1 VLVVGAGSIGERHL
15 RCFRETGRADVS
27 FVEIQEP
34 LRSTIAARYAVRGFA
49 SLDEALSN
57 DLSSTTR
64 SRVAVIATPANS
76 HLEIAARLAAAGWHL
91 LIEKPLDTRLD
102 GLAPL
107 RAAVRN
113 SDVVVGV
120 AYVYRCFPALAA
132 MRGALVEGRF
142 GRPVQL
148 VAVCGQNF
156 PTYRPAYRDTYY
168 TRHATGGGA
177 IQDALTHVLNAG
189 EWLVGPIDRLVADAA
204 HRVLEGSLSASEAAG
219 LEPVEDTVHL
229 LARHGHVL
237 ASYALNQHQAPNETS
252 ITVVCERGTVR
263 WEAHTQRWKWMLR
276 PDEPWREE
284 AFEARPRDAAFID
297 QANRFL
303 DAVEG
308 ECPPLCSLDEA
319 EQTLRVSL
327 AALESVRSG
336 GWRTIARNDTSQSID
351 PPTGGAAHA

>member
-1 VLVVGAGSIGERHL
+1 
-15 RCFRETGRADVS
+15 
-27 FVEIQEP
+27 
-34 LRSTIAARYAVRGFA
+34 
-49 SLDEALSN
+49 
-57 DLSSTTR
+57 
-64 SRVAVIATPANS
+64 
-76 HLEIAARLAAAGWHL
+76 
-91 LIEKPLDTRLD
+91 
-102 GLAPL
+102 
-107 RAAVRN
+107 
-113 SDVVVGV
+113 
-120 AYVYRCFPALAA
+120 
-132 MRGALVEGRF
+132 
-142 GRPVQL
+142 
-148 VAVCGQNF
+148 
-156 PTYRPAYRDTYY
+156 
-168 TRHATGGGA
+168 
-177 IQDALTHVLNAG
+177 VLNAG

-276 PDEPWREE
+276 PDESWREE

-308 ECPPLCSLDEA
+308 ECSPLCSLDEA
-319 EQTLRVSL
+319 EQTLRVNL
-327 AALESVRSG
+327 TALESARSA
-336 GWRTIARNDTSQSID
+336 GWRTIARSDTSQSID